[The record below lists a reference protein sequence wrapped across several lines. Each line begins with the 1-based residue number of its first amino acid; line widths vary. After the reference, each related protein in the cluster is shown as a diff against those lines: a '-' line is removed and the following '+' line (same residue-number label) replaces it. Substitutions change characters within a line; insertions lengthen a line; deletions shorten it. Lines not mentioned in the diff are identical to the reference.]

1 MRIGMKIG
9 YHSANV
15 IYRYDPCVILAL
27 GSCVLGSWDSG
38 WHWVGWLQTD
48 RQTEGLTPTLQKGPV
63 AAWSDCDR
71 FGMVLSNVGSANTK
85 NHVNL
90 SKDNIDV
97 SIGYTGATNTI

>member
-1 MRIGMKIG
+1 ML
-9 YHSANV
+9 Y
-15 IYRYDPCVILAL
+15 
-27 GSCVLGSWDSG
+27 
-38 WHWVGWLQTD
+38 WHWEVVSWEAGTQGGTGLGGC

-63 AAWSDCDR
+63 TAWSDCDR
-71 FGMVLSNVGSANTK
+71 FGMVLSNVGSANPK